1 MSDKRRERQKPAPG
15 LVPGVNYGR
24 GSMGQSN
31 GRSESIPIAAWF
43 SVSRMNGLAN
53 WVFVI
58 SALLLLY
65 AASQWISRNTV
76 FGLRHVVVSTP
87 LKQVDQAVLSG
98 AMRSLRGDMFSV
110 NLDDARASVAKLSWV
125 RHVEVRRAFPDR
137 IFVAIEEH
145 EPLGSWGEETLI
157 NTFGE
162 LFEAEY
168 RGTLPRFT
176 GPIGSEREVVDFY
189 KRSKSALAVLGL
201 APVAVSLSPRR
212 AWRVHL
218 DNGLVLELGRDQID
232 DRLAIFARAYPTAL
246 AQLSGSDGT
255 VDLRYDGGFVLKSSL
270 GKELMKKV
278 REQGRKG

>member
-137 IFVAIEEH
+137 LFVAIEEH

>member
-43 SVSRMNGLAN
+43 GVSRMNGLAN
-53 WVFVI
+53 WLFVL
-58 SALLLLY
+58 SALLVLY
-65 AASQWISRNTV
+65 AAFQWISRSTI

-87 LKQVDQAVLSG
+87 LKQVDQAVFSG

-125 RHVEVRRAFPDR
+125 RHVDVRRAFPDR
-137 IFVAIEEH
+137 LFVEIEEH

-162 LFEAEY
+162 VFEAEY

-176 GPIGSEREVVDFY
+176 GPLGSEREVVDFY
-189 KRSKSALAVLGL
+189 KRCKSALAVLGL

-232 DRLAIFARAYPTAL
+232 DRLAVFARAYPTAL

-255 VDLRYDGGFVLKSSL
+255 VDLRYDGGFVLKSGL
-270 GKELMKKV
+270 GKELMKKD
-278 REQGRKG
+278 REQGHKG